1 VTAAATAAAEDKVK
15 AEAKAKE
22 KEKDDGMKA
31 QWMTFALCV
40 LLVAGACSN
49 DGRNATADAE
59 QSTPAAADQKQADL
73 TPEQLGELGAQI
85 RKNPNDAKRLLTQ
98 HGLNEQTFEQAVRKV
113 SEDPA
118 ASKRYAESYKK
129 AGA

>member
-1 VTAAATAAAEDKVK
+1 
-15 AEAKAKE
+15 
-22 KEKDDGMKA
+22 MKTTSMA
-31 QWMTFALCV
+31 LALCV

-49 DGRNATADAE
+49 DEPRAAASAPANG
-59 QSTPAAADQKQADL
+59 TPAAQQQADL

-85 RKNPNDAKRLLTQ
+85 RKNPNDAKRLLTER
-98 HGLNEQTFEQAVRKV
+98 GLDEQKFEQAVRKV

-118 ASKRYAESYKK
+118 AAKRYSESYKK

>member
-1 VTAAATAAAEDKVK
+1 
-15 AEAKAKE
+15 
-22 KEKDDGMKA
+22 MKQTSMA
-31 QWMTFALCV
+31 FALCA

-49 DGRNATADAE
+49 DEPSVSAKTG
-59 QSTPAAADQKQADL
+59 AADKPAVATTQQADL

-85 RKNPNDAKRLLTQ
+85 TKNPNDAQRLLSQ
-98 HGLNEQTFEQAVRKV
+98 RGLDEAKFEQAVRKV

-118 ASKRYAESYKK
+118 ASKRYRDSYKK

>member
-1 VTAAATAAAEDKVK
+1 
-15 AEAKAKE
+15 
-22 KEKDDGMKA
+22 MKPITMA
-31 QWMTFALCV
+31 FALCA

-49 DGRNATADAE
+49 DEPNVSTAK
-59 QSTPAAADQKQADL
+59 TPAAATPQQQADL

-85 RKNPNDAKRLLTQ
+85 RKNPNDAQRLLAQ
-98 HGLNEQTFEQAVRKV
+98 RGLDEQKFEQAVRKV

-118 ASKRYAESYKK
+118 AAKRYSESYKK

>member
-1 VTAAATAAAEDKVK
+1 
-15 AEAKAKE
+15 
-22 KEKDDGMKA
+22 MKTISMA
-31 QWMTFALCV
+31 LALCA

-49 DGRNATADAE
+49 DEPRATAGAP
-59 QSTPAAADQKQADL
+59 TPAPAAQQQADL

-85 RKNPNDAKRLLTQ
+85 RKTPNDAKRLLSER
-98 HGLNEQTFEQAVRKV
+98 GLDEQKFEQAVRKV

-118 ASKRYAESYKK
+118 ASKRYSESYKK

>member
-1 VTAAATAAAEDKVK
+1 
-15 AEAKAKE
+15 
-22 KEKDDGMKA
+22 MKTTS
-31 QWMTFALCV
+31 MTIALCA

-49 DGRNATADAE
+49 DQPGATSE
-59 QSTPAAADQKQADL
+59 VSTTKTPAVATQQQADL

-85 RKNPNDAKRLLTQ
+85 RKNPNDAQRLLAQ
-98 HGLNEQTFEQAVRKV
+98 RGLDEQKFEQAVRKV

-118 ASKRYAESYKK
+118 AAKRYSESYKK